1 MKITL
6 ITTAALLIS
15 QAFAAPTTTGNS
27 TVTRTGLAPQV
38 SPQFPNLHVSSDAL
52 YSYNTGILNVSET
65 LSRAKLNLKNYPEP
79 WSSPDVTHP
88 EIVAAVKAI
97 NWDFVPKISVRDAHL
112 DTSKYDDSKD
122 TDCWWTSSGCLKP
135 KVNYLPEDVSF
146 CPRKGEWGLTYDDGP
161 FNFYDDDEKEAKT
174 ENKYAE
180 PQLYNYLA
188 EQNLK
193 STLFV
198 SIFFIKLK

>member
-1 MKITL
+1 MQITL

-15 QAFAAPTTTGNS
+15 QAFAAPTATGNS

-97 NWDFVPKISVRDAHL
+97 NWDFVPKISVRDSHL

-198 SIFFIKLK
+198 SIFFFY